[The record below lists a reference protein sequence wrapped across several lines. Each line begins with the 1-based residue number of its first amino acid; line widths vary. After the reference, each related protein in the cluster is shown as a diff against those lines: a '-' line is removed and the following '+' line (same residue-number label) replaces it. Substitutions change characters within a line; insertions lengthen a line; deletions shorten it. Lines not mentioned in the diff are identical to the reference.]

1 MRKFPYFFLLKQSF
15 FVKTRFFRIIL
26 YAFQI
31 FFLTL
36 HIRNNKI
43 KIFEVFIY
51 EKEDSYS

>member
-1 MRKFPYFFLLKQSF
+1 MRKFPYFFLLNQSF
-15 FVKTRFFRIIL
+15 FVKTRIFRIIL